1 MSTSSKLFLV
11 RHALP
16 IIDPNTPI
24 AEWQL
29 DPKGGEDLQRLA
41 SLPLLASACRIVAST
56 EPKALHTAR
65 AIQAAQGLPLVD
77 SFTDLGEI
85 HKAGFV
91 PDHDATMA
99 RLFAEPSVCVLPGWE
114 SAVAALTRFRTC
126 LDGLLAET
134 DGDLI
139 VASHGTVISLY
150 LAELLGQE
158 RVDTVAWAAI
168 GFPDLAIVDPWGRR
182 VLQPFGAWRA

>member
-1 MSTSSKLFLV
+1 MSTSTKLFLV

-41 SLPLLASACRIVAST
+41 SLPLLTSACRIVAST

-65 AIQAAQGLPLVD
+65 VIQAAQGLPPV
-77 SFTDLGEI
+77 
-85 HKAGFV
+85 
-91 PDHDATMA
+91 
-99 RLFAEPSVCVLPGWE
+99 
-114 SAVAALTRFRTC
+114 
-126 LDGLLAET
+126 
-134 DGDLI
+134 
-139 VASHGTVISLY
+139 
-150 LAELLGQE
+150 
-158 RVDTVAWAAI
+158 
-168 GFPDLAIVDPWGRR
+168 